1 MTAMAPEQTAGIAA
15 GRPQPQTT
23 VESPGGPF
31 IRHTQEGRRLMYSLS
46 GQAYGSIIN
55 QPMVASPGYNRGYR
69 MLLVSTAG
77 TYTAGGLS
85 TTSVGGKD
93 WPGSTIQLIQVKDAY
108 GTVLFTG
115 PGYEILNLVPM
126 FSGQAGPD
134 ELAELWNLPSYQ
146 NGISATAFGWV
157 WASWLPFEFA
167 KAYGVISGANASL
180 LPTLQANINTL
191 TNLLAA
197 GVTITAA
204 STLTFQ
210 VEADFYWLPQGAA
223 VVPPGIGTTCQWI
236 FQPCSPTF
244 AGGAST
250 LVQAPR
256 LGGYL
261 TCLAADIRDSTSLRQ
276 DNWPAVAASGT
287 GAGARLRLYIDGV
300 PLQDTDMTTLFD
312 DMAAQFMVG
321 AAAGE
326 GTQAAPGARIIT
338 RPTGVAAWSRKTAL
352 AQRGQGLLETGEEF
366 LSTNPGTQIEFA
378 AAPWGSTG
386 TGPFTVNVVAGQVVP
401 SGILIQGLP
410 EV

>member
-23 VESPGGPF
+23 VEQPGGPF
-31 IRHTQEGRRLMYSLS
+31 IRHTQEGRRLMYSLA

-69 MLLVSTAG
+69 GLLVSTNG

-85 TTSVGGKD
+85 AVSVGGKD
-93 WPGSTIQLIQVKDAY
+93 WPGSVVQLIQVKDAY

-115 PGYEILNLVPM
+115 PGYELLNLVPM
-126 FSGQAGPD
+126 MSGQAGPD
-134 ELAELWNLPSYQ
+134 ELAELWNMPSYT
-146 NGISATAFGWV
+146 NSVAPTTFGYTWAF
-157 WASWLPFEFA
+157 WLPFEFA

-180 LPTLQANINTL
+180 LPTLQANLNTL

-197 GVTITAA
+197 GVTITTP

-210 VEADFYWLPQGAA
+210 IESDFYWLPQGAA

-244 AGGAST
+244 AAGSST

-261 TCLAADIRDSTSLRQ
+261 TALIADIRDSASLRQ
-276 DNWPAVAASGT
+276 DNWPAVAGQAT
-287 GAGARLRLYIDGV
+287 GAGGRLRLYVDGV
-300 PLQDTDMTTLFD
+300 PLIDSDMTTLFD
-312 DMAAQFMVG
+312 DLAVQTMVG
-321 AAAGE
+321 TAAAE
-326 GTQAAPGARIIT
+326 ATQAAAGARIIT
-338 RPTGVAAWSRKTAL
+338 RPTGVMAWSRKTAL
-352 AQRGQGLLETGEEF
+352 AQRSQGLLETGEEF

-386 TGPFTVNVVAGQVVP
+386 TGPFTINVVAGQVVP

>member
-1 MTAMAPEQTAGIAA
+1 
-15 GRPQPQTT
+15 
-23 VESPGGPF
+23 
-31 IRHTQEGRRLMYSLS
+31 MYSLS

-69 MLLVSTAG
+69 GLMVSTAG

-85 TTSVGGKD
+85 TVSVGGKD
-93 WPGSTIQLIQVKDAY
+93 WPGSTVQLIQVKDAY

-126 FSGQAGPD
+126 ISGQAGPD
-134 ELAELWNLPSYQ
+134 ELAELWNLPSYV
-146 NGISATAFGWV
+146 NSISTTAFGWV
-157 WASWLPFEFA
+157 WAFWLPFEFA

-180 LPTLQANINTL
+180 LPTLQANLNTL
-191 TNLLAA
+191 TNLLAS

-210 VEADFYWLPQGAA
+210 IEADFYWLPQGAA
-223 VVPPGIGTTCQWI
+223 VVPPGIGTTCQYI

-244 AGGAST
+244 AAGAST

-261 TCLAADIRDSTSLRQ
+261 TTLIADIRDANSLRQ
-276 DNWPAVAASGT
+276 DNWPAAAAVAT

-300 PLQDTDMTTLFD
+300 PLQDTDMTTAFD
-312 DMAAQFMVG
+312 DLAIQQMVG

-326 GTQAAPGARIIT
+326 GSQAAAGARIIT
-338 RPTGVAAWSRKTAL
+338 RPTGVMAWSRKTAL
-352 AQRGQGLLETGEEF
+352 AQRSQGLLETGEEF

-401 SGILIQGLP
+401 SGVLIQGLP
-410 EV
+410 EI